1 MRKIFVGF
9 ILALFAIS
17 GLSAQM
23 TFSGILDSTVAFT
36 AGAGDSPAFSYGVE
50 EFANIRFQ
58 SRLRDNRGT
67 FSGAMNLLAVTG
79 SYAAG
84 LAMSGY
90 PIGENF
96 IAAIELERL
105 QLRLRGEHIDFDGG
119 LMRLPFGYSQVWGP
133 SDFLNPRNPLKP
145 DARPRGIIC
154 AAFTWYP
161 IDELKLLGFLAAP
174 RNPLA
179 FEGDGSFAGLSM
191 DRHWE
196 KVSIQAMYSFETP
209 ATGDAS
215 AISSKWGIH
224 RAGLSVKLDV
234 EVGIVMDAL
243 YTYNHEAG
251 TRLDG
256 LSFSVGADY
265 SFFDGNLMVI
275 AEYLYNGKTS
285 STAFGHG
292 GSFFNNHYLST
303 GFLYRFN
310 DFTNMN
316 LALISGISRTPSFMP
331 IISLNHEL
339 FQGATL
345 TISAQV
351 PIDRYLF
358 TGNENH
364 RGEFGPIPHDNFQ
377 PLENFRFGSYF
388 SCTARVRIRF

>member
-1 MRKIFVGF
+1 
-9 ILALFAIS
+9 
-17 GLSAQM
+17 
-23 TFSGILDSTVAFT
+23 
-36 AGAGDSPAFSYGVE
+36 
-50 EFANIRFQ
+50 
-58 SRLRDNRGT
+58 
-67 FSGAMNLLAVTG
+67 
-79 SYAAG
+79 
-84 LAMSGY
+84 
-90 PIGENF
+90 
-96 IAAIELERL
+96 
-105 QLRLRGEHIDFDGG
+105 
-119 LMRLPFGYSQVWGP
+119 
-133 SDFLNPRNPLKP
+133 
-145 DARPRGIIC
+145 
-154 AAFTWYP
+154 
-161 IDELKLLGFLAAP
+161 
-174 RNPLA
+174 
-179 FEGDGSFAGLSM
+179 
-191 DRHWE
+191 
-196 KVSIQAMYSFETP
+196 
-209 ATGDAS
+209 
-215 AISSKWGIH
+215 
-224 RAGLSVKLDV
+224 
-234 EVGIVMDAL
+234 MDAL